1 MSAPA
6 SSGEVRPIAPEGRS
20 LRSWLVWLPLVVG
33 FILLFTAPLYLS
45 SAYYVR
51 IGVLVCIYGT
61 MALGWNILGG
71 YGGQIS
77 LGHAVFFALGAYT
90 PAILETDYHLTPWV
104 GLLAGVVISLLVAL
118 LMGLPVFQLSGHY
131 FALATLAFVQIGSI
145 LFTYYSGLT
154 GGAVGMMEPLLGSD
168 PSMFQFGSVQ
178 GYFYAAAIM
187 LVLALVVSWAVLH
200 SELGYRL
207 RAIKE
212 NPVAAALA
220 GVNLFRT
227 KLVGL
232 WISAAVVSVA
242 GSFYMQFTG
251 SIDPETAFAFSATIN
266 MALFAIIG
274 GVETWWGPFLGA
286 LLLIPLN
293 EYTSIN
299 LTGSLSPL
307 GEVVYGVL
315 LVIVILLRPR
325 GVSPWL
331 VDGWHWL
338 LRKVA

>member
-1 MSAPA
+1 MSVPA
-6 SSGEVRPIAPEGRS
+6 SPDEVMEQVAEGRP
-20 LRSWLVWLPLVVG
+20 LRRLLVWLPLIVG
-33 FILLFTAPLYLS
+33 LVLLFTAPLYLS
-45 SAYYVR
+45 SDYYVR
-51 IGVLVCIYGT
+51 IAVLVCIYGT
-61 MALGWNILGG
+61 MALGWNVLGG

-90 PAILETDYHLTPWV
+90 PALLETDYHLTPWV
-104 GLLAGVVISLLVAL
+104 GLVAGVVISLLVAL

-145 LFTYYSGLT
+145 LFTYFSGVT
-154 GGAVGMMEPLLGSD
+154 GGAVGMMEPLLGD
-168 PSMFQFGSVQ
+168 PAMFQFASVQ
-178 GYFYAAAIM
+178 GYFYVAAVM
-187 LVLALVVSWAVLH
+187 LVLALLVSWAVLH

-212 NPVAAALA
+212 NPVAASLA

-227 KLVGL
+227 KMVGL
-232 WISAAVVSVA
+232 WISAALVSVA

-251 SIDPETAFAFSATIN
+251 SIEPETAFAFSATIN

-274 GVETWWGPFLGA
+274 GVEVWWGPFLGA

-307 GEVVYGVL
+307 GEVLYGVL

-325 GVSPWL
+325 GLSPWL